1 MMLDNAPDHLEVT
14 VVDPSLSEAEKIELC
29 RDADALI
36 TSDLSTNVLRE
47 CPKVK
52 LIQTLS
58 AGYDRLDLESILE
71 MGIPVANNGG
81 ANAISVSEQTI
92 GLMIGIG
99 RNLMAQWEST
109 TRQRQWRGSLY
120 QTDLSEVTDKTV
132 GIVGLGRIGRQ
143 VAKRLTGFDTRTIY
157 YDVVDIPDDIK
168 QELKAEPVSF
178 EELLEMSDIVSL
190 HVPLTRRT
198 RGMMSDREF
207 GMMKQ
212 TAFLINAC
220 RGPVVDEAALYR
232 ALTEGQIAGAGLDV
246 LEVEPTPAE
255 NPLFDLDNVIITPH
269 MAGQSQ
275 ETALRA
281 AHFAYGNILRVLSGG
296 EAESLVTPE

>member
-1 MMLDNAPDHLEVT
+1 MLDNAPDDLEVT

-157 YDVVDIPDDIK
+157 YDVEDIPGDV
-168 QELKAEPVSF
+168 QLEVKAEPVSF
-178 EELLEMSDIVSL
+178 DELLETSDIVTL

-207 GMMKQ
+207 AMMKP
-212 TAFLINAC
+212 TAFLINLC

-246 LEVEPTPAE
+246 LEVEPTPAD

-269 MAGQSQ
+269 MAGQSG

-281 AHFAYGNILRVLSGG
+281 AQFACGNILRVLSGA